1 MGKRFSSVVIRVP
14 TNVKAYVSIFL
25 TQISQI
31 SQIIG
36 SLWNLWKSVR
46 SVRDKIQWEI
56 KISSVVIR
64 VPTNVKAYVS
74 IFLTQIS
81 QISQIISSL

>member
-1 MGKRFSSVVIRVP
+1 MEKNSHRGKDSSSVVIRVP

-36 SLWNLWKSVR
+36 SL
-46 SVRDKIQWEI
+46 
-56 KISSVVIR
+56 
-64 VPTNVKAYVS
+64 
-74 IFLTQIS
+74 
-81 QISQIISSL
+81 

>member
-1 MGKRFSSVVIRVP
+1 MLSSLQNKSSVVIRVP

-36 SLWNLWKSVR
+36 SL
-46 SVRDKIQWEI
+46 
-56 KISSVVIR
+56 
-64 VPTNVKAYVS
+64 
-74 IFLTQIS
+74 
-81 QISQIISSL
+81 